1 MNVRRRG
8 ALLGKENG
16 SQDLE
21 TTKADLFDAISHPV
35 RIKILEALNEKPM
48 GFAELGRAV
57 GIESGGHLSFH
68 LTKLRHLI
76 RTNSRGDYALTAD
89 GKEALRAV
97 HVPVPVKSLEG
108 KLEPATLD
116 ILRIAVLPFTSIS
129 PDPKDA
135 YFADGLTEELITRIS
150 LVKGLEVIA
159 RTSVMG
165 FKRKDKKVSEI
176 GRELRV
182 GTLLEG
188 SVRKDGNK
196 IRVSAQLI
204 NADTEGH
211 LWGQNYDRSVED
223 IFAVQSE
230 IAEKM
235 AEALKVKILPRDSE
249 RLSRA
254 RTTNMEAY
262 ASYLKGMRATASAAR
277 EDIERAEVNFER
289 AITLDRDFAEAYT
302 GLAGVYAIRGIVGDY
317 TPAEAYEKA
326 YSVAVKALALDDTLA
341 EAHEAIGAAYS
352 LGLRMKEA
360 MREHKRALELNPNY
374 VTARY
379 MYAYALM
386 YDGRMDEAILEFK
399 KAEELD
405 PIGTARNGGLCIAY
419 LAMGDEENAFKVA
432 KRFVEIEPDD
442 MNASNVLGYLYL
454 KRGEREE
461 ALRYFNLLSEKGGKG
476 WSGYLGYGLA
486 KVGEREEAK
495 KILDR
500 LIEKSKSSY
509 VAPTIVAMIYAGMG
523 DREKAFEWLDKAA
536 QVKDPQLVFLP
547 LDHPWFELRSDPRF
561 SKILKTAGL

>member
-1 MNVRRRG
+1 LR
-8 ALLGKENG
+8 KDNG
-16 SQDLE
+16 SQDVD
-21 TTKADLFDAISHPV
+21 TTKAELFEAISHPV
-35 RIKILEALNEKPM
+35 RIKILEALNEKPR

-76 RTNSRGDYALTAD
+76 RTNSQGDYVLTA
-89 GKEALRAV
+89 
-97 HVPVPVKSLEG
+97 EG
-108 KLEPATLD
+108 KDALSAVRPATLD
-116 ILRIAVLPFTSIS
+116 MLRVAVLPFTSIS
-129 PDPKDA
+129 PDPDDE
-135 YFADGLTEELITRIS
+135 YFADGLTEELITRVS

-176 GRELRV
+176 GKELKV

-188 SVRKDGNK
+188 SVRKAGNR

-204 NADTEGH
+204 NANTEGH
-211 LWGQNYDRSVED
+211 LWGQNYDRNLED

-235 AEALKVKILPRDSE
+235 AEALKVKILPRDGD

-262 ASYLKGMRATASAAR
+262 ASYLKGMRASESGAR
-277 EDIERAEVNFER
+277 EDIERAEANFER
-289 AITLDRDFAEAYT
+289 AIALDGEFAEAYA
-302 GLAGVYAIRGIVGDY
+302 GLAFVYATRGIVGGY
-317 TPAEAYEKA
+317 TGAEAYEKGH
-326 YSVAVKALALDDTLA
+326 SVAAKALALDDALA
-341 EAHEAIGAAYS
+341 ESHEAMGAIYS
-352 LGLRMKEA
+352 LGLKLKEA
-360 MREHKRALELNPNY
+360 MQEHEKALELNPNY
-374 VTARY
+374 VVGRY
-379 MYAYALM
+379 MHAYALM
-386 YDGRMDEAILEFK
+386 YDGRLDEAILEFK

-405 PIGTARNGGLCIAY
+405 PIGAARNGGLCIAY

-442 MNASNVLGYLYL
+442 LNANNVLGYLYL
-454 KRGEREE
+454 KRGEKEE
-461 ALRYFNLLSEKGGKG
+461 ALRRFSLLSEKGGEG

-486 KVGEREEAK
+486 RLGEREEAK

-500 LIEKSKSSY
+500 LIERTKFSY
-509 VAPTIVAMIYAGMG
+509 VAPTIVAMIYAGLG

-536 QVKDPQLVFLP
+536 QVKDPQLVFLT
-547 LDHPWFELRSDPRF
+547 LDHPWFELRSDPHF
-561 SKILKTAGL
+561 SEILRTAGL

>member
-1 MNVRRRG
+1 M
-8 ALLGKENG
+8 AHLGKDNG
-16 SQDLE
+16 SQDVE
-21 TTKADLFDAISHPV
+21 TNKAELFEAISHPV

-68 LTKLRHLI
+68 LTKLRHLV
-76 RTNSRGDYALTAD
+76 RTNSQGDYVLSA
-89 GKEALRAV
+89 
-97 HVPVPVKSLEG
+97 EG
-108 KLEPATLD
+108 KDALSEVRPATLD
-116 ILRIAVLPFTSIS
+116 MRRVAVLPFTSIS
-129 PDPKDA
+129 PDPDDEF
-135 YFADGLTEELITRIS
+135 FADGLTEELITRVS

-188 SVRKDGNK
+188 SVRKDGNR

-204 NADTEGH
+204 NARTEGH
-211 LWGQNYDRSVED
+211 LWGQNFDRSLED

-235 AEALKVKILPRDSE
+235 AEALKVKILPRDGE

-254 RTTNMEAY
+254 STTNMEAY
-262 ASYLKGMRATASAAR
+262 ASYLKGMRASESGAR
-277 EDIERAEVNFER
+277 EDIERAEASFER
-289 AITLDRDFAEAYT
+289 AIALDRDFAEAYA
-302 GLAGVYAIRGIVGDY
+302 GLAFVYATRGILGEY
-317 TPAEAYEKA
+317 SAAEAYEKGH
-326 YSVAVKALALDDTLA
+326 SVAAKALALDDALA
-341 EAHEAIGAAYS
+341 EAHEAMGAIYS
-352 LGLRMKEA
+352 LGLKLKDA
-360 MREHKRALELNPNY
+360 MREHEKALELNPNL
-374 VTARY
+374 VVGRY
-379 MYAYALM
+379 MHAYALM
-386 YDGRMDEAILEFK
+386 YDGRMDEAITEFK

-419 LAMGDEENAFKVA
+419 LAIGDEENAFKVS

-442 MNASNVLGYLYL
+442 LNAINVLGYLYL
-454 KRGEREE
+454 KRGEKEE
-461 ALRYFNLLSEKGGKG
+461 ALRYFSLLSEKGGEG

-495 KILDR
+495 KILDS
-500 LIEKSKSSY
+500 LIEKSRASY

-523 DREKAFEWLDKAA
+523 EKEKAFEWLDKAA
-536 QVKDPQLVFLP
+536 QVKDPQLVFLT
-547 LDHPWFELRSDPRF
+547 LDYPWFELRSDPHF
-561 SKILKTAGL
+561 SEVLEAAGLSGFG